1 MLSLICF
8 PDERSFSRAIML
20 REKIGFPAEAL
31 NLPLF
36 CKGLT
41 APCLVVPLRKEE
53 ISRIIKDSGISVS
66 GILRY
71 YPILRDIPESPGP
84 DGVFAAIL
92 GELRLDS
99 IKLSVSDPSRLRVD
113 ISFEK
118 NISHIIPI
126 IAGMIR
132 GGAYDSSKPS
142 LVFEEEHR
150 LLAFTKNTLAIS
162 RADNVLDFWVMLRT
176 SIDLICAAWTNRFHI
191 EPSNGNRRG
200 IGAAEIYRRLPA
212 SNCGRCGF
220 KTCME
225 FAVSL
230 QTGKALLSDCSS
242 LDGEEFKELRLSM
255 EWWIRLLGF
264 PHAGART

>member
-1 MLSLICF
+1 M
-8 PDERSFSRAIML
+8 R
-20 REKIGFPAEAL
+20 
-31 NLPLF
+31 
-36 CKGLT
+36 
-41 APCLVVPLRKEE
+41 
-53 ISRIIKDSGISVS
+53 DSGIPIS

-71 YPILRDIPESPGP
+71 YPILREAPESPGP
-84 DGVFAAIL
+84 DGVFAGIL
-92 GELRLDS
+92 GKLRLDS
-99 IKLSVSDPSRLRVD
+99 MKHSVSDPSRLRAD

-118 NISHIIPI
+118 DIGHIIPI
-126 IAGMIR
+126 MASMIR

-150 LLAFTKNTLAIS
+150 LLAFTSNALVIS
-162 RADNVLDFWVMLRT
+162 RADHVLDYWIMLRT
-176 SIDLICAAWTNRFHI
+176 SIDLICAAWNNRFHI
-191 EPSNGNRRG
+191 DPAGRNRRG
-200 IGAAEIYRRLPA
+200 IGAVEIYRRLPA

-230 QTGKALLSDCSS
+230 QTGKALLADCSS
-242 LDGEEFKELRLSM
+242 LGGEEFKELRLSM